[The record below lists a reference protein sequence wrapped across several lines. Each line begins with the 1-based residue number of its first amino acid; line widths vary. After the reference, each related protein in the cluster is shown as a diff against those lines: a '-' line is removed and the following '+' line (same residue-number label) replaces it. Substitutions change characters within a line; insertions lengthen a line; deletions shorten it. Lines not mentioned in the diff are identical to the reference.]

1 MTIFRRFVLTAAI
14 TAVGI
19 AAIYWAAFNYQFG
32 APIPAS
38 YDVAN
43 WLILKENIAKKTP
56 GERILFVSDSNILFG
71 LNSDTV
77 EKKLG
82 KPVINMGLH
91 GGLPLDWILNVALRN
106 ARSGDTVVFPLV
118 WGYYLKDYKAPNFW
132 ITDQIIAWD
141 RSYFD
146 ELSIARKLPYIKSIS
161 IASIYHN
168 IDLKIKKEEVLK
180 DNPLRYLPPKEEVLS
195 EYDKSSGMQ
204 TAFSYTYVNMNKHG
218 DMRHTCG
225 AIAPATGADYFMDK
239 NSKVNREAIDLLSRV
254 ILDLNKRGVKSY
266 VTAPVQVDDITTR
279 SDWYQKI
286 IADIWEDLRAAEI
299 PVLGNQTSF
308 FFKPS
313 DFFNTNFHLNCES
326 TEERSERLVKL
337 LKPEL

>member
-1 MTIFRRFVLTAAI
+1 MTAAI
-14 TAVGI
+14 TAAGI
-19 AAIYWAAFNYQFG
+19 AAIYWTAFNYQFG

-43 WLILKENIAKKTP
+43 WLILKENIAKNTP

-77 EKKLG
+77 EKELG

-118 WGYYLKDYKAPNFW
+118 WGYYLKDYKEPNFW

-146 ELSIARKLPYIKSIS
+146 DLSLTRKLPYIKSIS
-161 IASIYHN
+161 IPSIYHN
-168 IDLKIKKEEVLK
+168 IELKIKKEEVLK
-180 DNPLRYLPPKEEVLS
+180 ANPLRYLPPPNVVLD
-195 EYDKSSGMQ
+195 EYEKTSGMQ
-204 TAFSYTYVNMNKHG
+204 TAFSYTYVNMNRHG
-218 DMRHTCG
+218 DMKHTCG
-225 AIAPATGADYFMDK
+225 QIAPATGADYFMAK
-239 NSKVNREAIDLLSRV
+239 NSTVNQEAIALLSHV
-254 ILDLNKRGVKSY
+254 IQELRERGVTSY

-286 IADIWEDLRAAEI
+286 IADIWTDLKAAKI

-308 FFKPS
+308 FFPPN

-326 TEERSERLVKL
+326 TEERSERLVNL
-337 LKPEL
+337 LKPKL